1 MSPVDGEPQLLY
13 LEPDDEITS
22 VIRRLRGADAGRVI
36 LVAPGRS
43 RATSSVVALR
53 LLQRAAAETGRSV
66 ALVADASTRSLAG
79 EAGMAAFA
87 SVADAT
93 SPTPSPAEPMTP
105 TRAPIHVV
113 RGAGG
118 ARPQSSRPIAATDGM
133 EETVAVHL
141 PPPAKPG
148 SPGRGRLPIPRLPR
162 WPWLVALLVVALV
175 AGAALLPGATVRITP
190 ATVAVDPRTYPIIV
204 AIAGR
209 ETGELQ
215 VTKPGT
221 ATGQRLEQVA
231 ASGTVTFIN
240 WSLVAVEVPQGTRVS
255 VGGTTAFSTIERF
268 VVQRGRFNGQEIQPG
283 QGSVGAIA
291 VVAGVDGNVAAAAI
305 DTIDDATVR
314 TFLRGSPDNPNRLVT
329 NADAMTGGLE
339 TPHSVIQ
346 QSDLDAVVAAIRA
359 DLQDQLTAALG
370 ADPDRL
376 YAGPLDTEVPAV
388 DVPDELLGKED
399 TTTFEL
405 SGTLAYDRPYASRA
419 DVEATARSALSADTN
434 AVPAGTAIVDN
445 SISVDM
451 GDPVVVGDELQVQ
464 ASVTAAAA
472 TKIDKAQVRDRI
484 AGKTVEEARR
494 ELQPLGDVEIDLWP
508 AWVDGL
514 PRLTFRID
522 VKQVVQAPDQS
533 PGPSPG
539 QSLN

>member
-93 SPTPSPAEPMTP
+93 SPTPSPAQPMTP

-148 SPGRGRLPIPRLPR
+148 PPGRGRLPIPRLPR

-388 DVPDELLGKED
+388 DVPDDLLGKED

-419 DVEATARSALSADTN
+419 DVEATARSALLADTN

-508 AWVDGL
+508 AWVDRL

>member
-93 SPTPSPAEPMTP
+93 SPTPSPAQPMTP

-148 SPGRGRLPIPRLPR
+148 SPGRGRLPIPRLLR

-209 ETGELQ
+209 QTGELQ

-376 YAGPLDTEVPAV
+376 YAGSLDTEVPAV
-388 DVPDELLGKED
+388 DVPDDLLGKED

-419 DVEATARSALSADTN
+419 DVEATARSALLADTN

-508 AWVDGL
+508 AWVDRL

-533 PGPSPG
+533 PGSSPD
-539 QSLN
+539 QSVN

>member
-1 MSPVDGEPQLLY
+1 VSPVDGEPQLLY

-53 LLQRAAAETGRSV
+53 LLQRAAADTARSV

-162 WPWLVALLVVALV
+162 WPWLVALLVLALV

-209 ETGELQ
+209 QTGELQ

-376 YAGPLDTEVPAV
+376 YAGPLDTEAPAV
-388 DVPDELLGKED
+388 DVPDDLLGKED

-419 DVEATARSALSADTN
+419 DVEATARSALLADTN

-508 AWVDGL
+508 AWVDRL

>member
-1 MSPVDGEPQLLY
+1 MTPVDGEPQLLY

-141 PPPAKPG
+141 PPRAKPG

-268 VVQRGRFNGQEIQPG
+268 VVQRGRFNGQAIQPG

>member
-209 ETGELQ
+209 QTGELQ

-291 VVAGVDGNVAAAAI
+291 VVPGVDGNVAAAAI

-388 DVPDELLGKED
+388 DVPDDLLGKED

-419 DVEATARSALSADTN
+419 DVEATARSALLADTN

-508 AWVDGL
+508 AWVDRL

-539 QSLN
+539 QSVN